1 MSAADAPVQASQT
14 RPEKPPASWKLLAG
28 VALFILIS
36 WWAGSGR
43 FGVGFSAPEL
53 LSGFER
59 GQRILEDLLNPRWQ
73 AWRGLIG
80 PFVETLRI
88 AILAALLGCSAA
100 FGMALLTS
108 RVSAPGLRSFLA
120 GKAVLNVVRSIPD
133 LLYAMVFVAVFSIGP
148 LAGIVA
154 LILFN
159 IGVVGKLTSETIDG
173 IDTGPMEA
181 AQAAGASH
189 GQVMR
194 TAVVPSVLP
203 NYVAYSLYAFEL
215 NLRASLVVGFVG
227 AGGIGQVLFVALNGF
242 RYDVVSLIV
251 ICIFVIVFL
260 VETVSI
266 ALRRRLV

>member
-1 MSAADAPVQASQT
+1 MSVTAAPTQPASA
-14 RPEKPPASWKLLAG
+14 RPPKPPISWKVPAGIAAFLL
-28 VALFILIS
+28 VT

-43 FGVGFSAPEL
+43 FGVGLSIPEL
-53 LSGFER
+53 FAGLER
-59 GQRILEDLLNPRWQ
+59 GQRIMEDLFDPRWQ

-80 PFVETLRI
+80 PFIETLRI
-88 AILAALLGCSAA
+88 AILAALLGCAAA
-100 FGMALLTS
+100 FGMAVLTS
-108 RVSAPGLRSFLA
+108 RISAPGLRSFLA

-173 IDTGPMEA
+173 IDTGPLEA
-181 AQAAGASH
+181 AQAAGARHS
-189 GQVMR
+189 QAVR
-194 TAVVPSVLP
+194 TSVVPSVLP
-203 NYVAYSLYAFEL
+203 NFVAYSLYAFEL

-251 ICIFVIVFL
+251 ICIFIVVFL
-260 VETVSI
+260 VESVSI

>member
-1 MSAADAPVQASQT
+1 MTLPTATSQPSSV
-14 RPEKPPASWKLLAG
+14 RPPKPPVSWKVPAG
-28 VALFILIS
+28 VAVFLLIS

-43 FGVGFSAPEL
+43 FGVGFSIPEL
-53 LSGFER
+53 LSGFAR
-59 GQRILEDLLNPRWQ
+59 GQRIMEDLLDPRWQ

-80 PFVETLRI
+80 PFIETLRI
-88 AILAALLGCSAA
+88 AILAALVGCSAA
-100 FGMALLTS
+100 FGMAVLTS

-173 IDTGPMEA
+173 IDTGPLEA
-181 AQAAGASH
+181 AQAAGAGHS
-189 GQVMR
+189 QAVR

-251 ICIFVIVFL
+251 LFIFAIVFV
-260 VETVSI
+260 VESVSI

>member
-1 MSAADAPVQASQT
+1 MSVATAPSQPSST
-14 RPEKPPASWKLLAG
+14 RPPKPPVSWKVPAG
-28 VALFILIS
+28 IVLFMLVS

-43 FGVGFSAPEL
+43 YGVGFSVPEL
-53 LSGFER
+53 LSGLER
-59 GQRILEDLLNPRWQ
+59 GQRIMEDLLDPRWQ

-80 PFVETLRI
+80 PFIETLRI
-88 AILAALLGCSAA
+88 AILAALLGCGAA
-100 FGMALLTS
+100 FGMAVLTS
-108 RVSAPGLRSFLA
+108 RISAPGLRSFLA

-173 IDTGPMEA
+173 IDTGPLEA

-189 GQVMR
+189 SQAVR
-194 TAVVPSVLP
+194 TTIVPAVLP

-251 ICIFVIVFL
+251 IFIFVIVFL
-260 VETVSI
+260 VESVSI